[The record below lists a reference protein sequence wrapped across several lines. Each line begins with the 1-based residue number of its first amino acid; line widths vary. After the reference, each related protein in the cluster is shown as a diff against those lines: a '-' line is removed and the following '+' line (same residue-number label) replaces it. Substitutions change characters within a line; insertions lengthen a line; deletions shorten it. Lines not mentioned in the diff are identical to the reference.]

1 MSAKRTMTDSD
12 IEEIQR
18 RIDEGIRLA
27 QQRLVQQAKHDDLSL
42 VVVRD
47 GVLMELKAKDL

>member
-1 MSAKRTMTDSD
+1 MSAKTIRTDND

-27 QQRLVQQAKHDDLSL
+27 QHRLVQQAEHDDLSL
-42 VVVRD
+42 VVMRN

>member
-1 MSAKRTMTDSD
+1 MSAKRVMTDSD
-12 IEEIQR
+12 IEDIQR

-27 QQRLVQQAKHDDLSL
+27 QHRLVQQAEHDDLSL
-42 VVVRD
+42 VVMRD

>member
-1 MSAKRTMTDSD
+1 MSAKITRTDSD

-27 QQRLVQQAKHDDLSL
+27 QQRLVQQAKHDNLSL
-42 VVVRD
+42 VVMRNGELV
-47 GVLMELKAKDL
+47 ELKAKDL

>member
-1 MSAKRTMTDSD
+1 MIAKTTTQNID

-27 QQRLVQQAKHDDLSL
+27 QKRLVRQAAHDDFTL
-42 VVVRD
+42 VVRRN
-47 GVLMELKAKDL
+47 GKLMELKANEI

>member
-1 MSAKRTMTDSD
+1 MSAKTIRTDND

-27 QQRLVQQAKHDDLSL
+27 QHRLVQQAEHDDLSL
-42 VVVRD
+42 VVMRN
-47 GVLMELKAKDL
+47 GVLMELKANEL